1 MSRWCET
8 CTRKPYDSCDSSCP
22 VFGSDFVRLAEK
34 LHEQSFMLGYLRET
48 NPMAY
53 YQVYDAML
61 KC

>member
-22 VFGSDFVRLAEK
+22 VFGLDFVRLAEK
-34 LHEQSFMLGYLRET
+34 LHEQSFMMEYLRET

-53 YQVYDAML
+53 YRVYDAML
-61 KC
+61 KR

>member
-22 VFGSDFVRLAEK
+22 VFGLDFVELAEK
-34 LHEQSFMLGYLRET
+34 LHEQSFMLEYLRET

-53 YQVYDAML
+53 Y
-61 KC
+61 